1 LKFEFWNLNLH
12 SSIFLFTF
20 ATVKF
25 TKLIME
31 NEQDNP
37 ILFRLKQFLASTG
50 LSSTQFADKAGIPR
64 PTFSQLLHGRNK
76 SINNQILVKLDENFP
91 ELNTLWLLFGRGS
104 MHVNS
109 NSEISEAQ
117 NSDSDGLLKSQPT
130 AMAHVTEEKK
140 TEYRRSQGLQTTTIS
155 DLLGQNMRQQPE
167 KADTPSDSGAWSASV
182 LCSPADED
190 TPKSGKK
197 ITSIIVLYSDS
208 SFETFLPSEK

>member
-1 LKFEFWNLNLH
+1 
-12 SSIFLFTF
+12 
-20 ATVKF
+20 
-25 TKLIME
+25 ME

-104 MHVNS
+104 MRVNS
-109 NSEISEAQ
+109 NFEISEAQ
-117 NSDSDGLLKSQPT
+117 NPDTDVSVKPQPAVKT
-130 AMAHVTEEKK
+130 DVSEEKK
-140 TEYRRSQGLQTTTIS
+140 TEYRRSQGFQTTTIS

-167 KADTPSDSGAWSASV
+167 KADTPSDSGVWTASV

-190 TPKSGKK
+190 APKSGKK

-208 SFETFLPSEK
+208 SFETFLPTEK